1 LLCLAG
7 KIHKINTINTISP
20 DKSKIEKEKEVNV
33 THITNNTS
41 QNKSPNKVKSPL
53 FKSCLKPTSNVPNS
67 YRQITHNNDSKVT
80 LNSSNFKTIDMS
92 LHNNS
97 QFNTSSQNK
106 SNINNSNTFNSNTIE
121 KSFSDVN
128 YEAKIQSLNGNV
140 FKLSER
146 LEKNM
151 RKMASKEKELLF
163 SNKKLKETEIL
174 NMRLMNELSLKNQSL
189 ENLNKDFL
197 KKHHDIEKKRL
208 NSRIQNNDNK
218 LDINPSNLFVK
229 NLTDRIRKEYS
240 KLANPNSKKK
250 IILILKML
258 K

>member
-1 LLCLAG
+1 
-7 KIHKINTINTISP
+7 
-20 DKSKIEKEKEVNV
+20 
-33 THITNNTS
+33 
-41 QNKSPNKVKSPL
+41 
-53 FKSCLKPTSNVPNS
+53 
-67 YRQITHNNDSKVT
+67 
-80 LNSSNFKTIDMS
+80 MS

-197 KKHHDIEKKRL
+197 KKHHDIEKRL

-240 KLANPNSKKK
+240 KLANPNSKMNNYHFENVEIKLIISPIDSNANKDENCSINNIEIDLNGNEFLREVIQSTSKNGNNRCKSERGNKK
-250 IILILKML
+250 FHSSKVDHSDMKISIFKD
-258 K
+258 